1 MPNDFAIF
9 ILSYSRPTEIKT
21 INILER
27 GRYTGEWYIVVSTD
41 DPKLEE
47 YKYWWKKRL
56 LIFDKE
62 EVLPHIDIG
71 DNFVDEK
78 KAAIFARNK
87 VWDFAEELGYRYF
100 LQMDDDLNKLLY
112 RYVEDRK
119 LKAIPVTNL
128 DELCEAMVK
137 FLKDSGADCISWG
150 TNAEY
155 YGGVKGFTIL
165 NGVKRKAVN
174 AMICDTKKRINFV
187 GRFYDD
193 VNTYLVEGMRGK
205 LFLTILA
212 VETMQKAKVNP
223 GGMSEA
229 YKKFSSFTRAMYPV
243 MYVPSAVKVAR
254 LPKTNDIIGQKI
266 NWETALPMII
276 SEEYKKR

>member
-47 YKYWWKKRL
+47 YKYWWRKRL

-62 EVLPHIDIG
+62 EVLPYIDIG

-78 KAAIFARNK
+78 KAGIFARNK

-112 RYVEDRK
+112 RYVEGRK

-137 FLKDSGADCISWG
+137 FLKDSGADCILWG
-150 TNAEY
+150 TNADY
-155 YGGVKGFTIL
+155 YGGVKGFTML

-174 AMICDTKKRINFV
+174 AMICDTKKKDKF
-187 GRFYDD
+187 
-193 VNTYLVEGMRGK
+193 RG
-205 LFLTILA
+205 
-212 VETMQKAKVNP
+212 
-223 GGMSEA
+223 
-229 YKKFSSFTRAMYPV
+229 
-243 MYVPSAVKVAR
+243 
-254 LPKTNDIIGQKI
+254 
-266 NWETALPMII
+266 
-276 SEEYKKR
+276 